1 MSLGA
6 ESQFIFSSR
15 HFPSSC
21 KVRNLYNCQSHWR
34 IDLEE
39 HIRSRINQSIA
50 TQCSMLTQCRTFW
63 PHGPLS
69 TTYKTLYL
77 PHCVA
82 PARSLLGSLVIYA
95 SVVAQSGPSM
105 KAVALGVEEEKYSSV
120 TAFVRLCLQA
130 LESDG
135 EENVTKKRKFTFMKV
150 RR

>member
-1 MSLGA
+1 M
-6 ESQFIFSSR
+6 
-15 HFPSSC
+15 
-21 KVRNLYNCQSHWR
+21 
-34 IDLEE
+34 
-39 HIRSRINQSIA
+39 
-50 TQCSMLTQCRTFW
+50 
-63 PHGPLS
+63 PLS

-82 PARSLLGSLVIYA
+82 PARSLLGTVFFA

-150 RR
+150 CT

>member
-1 MSLGA
+1 MLNAHSMQDVSATCAFVNDVQNSLPA
-6 ESQFIFSSR
+6 SLCC
-15 HFPSSC
+15 SC
-21 KVRNLYNCQSHWR
+21 KVSVGY
-34 IDLEE
+34 
-39 HIRSRINQSIA
+39 
-50 TQCSMLTQCRTFW
+50 
-63 PHGPLS
+63 
-69 TTYKTLYL
+69 
-77 PHCVA
+77 
-82 PARSLLGSLVIYA
+82 SLVIYA